1 MLKDGL
7 VAGKMLGIVAFAF
20 STADPHFSTCAFKR
34 NAREES
40 MGEEVGEG
48 RTLLVGSA
56 TKDEVHYSIET
67 VLGHDLG
74 RQRCRGFLHCGR
86 EENWLCHFLIMDY
99 AQILFA
105 TK

>member
-20 STADPHFSTCAFKR
+20 STADPHLSTCAFKR
-34 NAREES
+34 YAREES
-40 MGEEVGEG
+40 AAEEVFQGVS
-48 RTLLVGSA
+48 LLVRTA
-56 TKDEVHYSIET
+56 AKDEVHYSIEAM
-67 VLGHDLG
+67 LGHDLG
-74 RQRCRGFLHCGR
+74 RQRCRGFLHGGR
-86 EENWLCHFLIMDY
+86 KENWLCHFLIMDY